1 MVWNTTKI
9 DREVAD
15 YEVLGHSWGR
25 SGPERILTN
34 GDYWHSKRKTGLRG
48 VRVTFKEKVVIR
60 SFEFQTRHQSV
71 KFKIKNVDSNRK
83 VIY

>member
-9 DREVAD
+9 DTEVAD
-15 YEVLGHSWGR
+15 FEVLGGSWGR
-25 SGPERILTN
+25 SGPERILIN
-34 GDYWHSKRKTGLRG
+34 GDYWHSKQKTGLRG

-71 KFKIKNVDSNRK
+71 KFKNFLL
-83 VIY
+83 